1 MSRLLMEAGP
11 RTPGHQGTTGSLSRH
26 VCSLRPCGGDQ
37 GQEGG
42 DEHVPGV

>member
-11 RTPGHQGTTGSLSRH
+11 RTPGHQGTTGSL
-26 VCSLRPCGGDQ
+26 RPCGGDQ
-37 GQEGG
+37 GREGG